1 MDERLSGV
9 RFLLRDRDAKCSG
22 PFDEVVRTEGVR
34 AIRTP
39 IRAPR
44 ANAFAERFVRTVR
57 RECLDHILIYDR
69 RHLERVLQTYV
80 AHYLEERP
88 HRGLSLGVP
97 ADIRTPPVRDAPR
110 TPVER
115 RDVLGG
121 LVHEYR
127 SGGVIRIFEPFTRL
141 GEDATGRLSFIRAG
155 QSIGLSLG
163 EIREVLAFR
172 DRGEVPCA
180 HVASLIERRVA
191 ELSERIGALERMR
204 RDLERLAKRAR
215 RTSRTDDQSATYCHI
230 IEAR

>member
-1 MDERLSGV
+1 MSTRYDARMRIGELAERSGV
-9 RFLLRDRDAKCSG
+9 AAKTI
-22 PFDEVVRTEGVR
+22 RYYEG
-34 AIRTP
+34 I
-39 IRAPR
+39 
-44 ANAFAERFVRTVR
+44 
-57 RECLDHILIYDR
+57 
-69 RHLERVLQTYV
+69 
-80 AHYLEERP
+80 
-88 HRGLSLGVP
+88 GLVP
-97 ADIRTPPVRDAPR
+97 APPR
-110 TPVER
+110 TGGGY
-115 RDVLGG
+115 RD
-121 LVHEYR
+121 Y
-127 SGGVIRIFEPFTRL
+127 

-163 EIREVLAFR
+163 EIREVLAVR